1 MLYRK
6 MEALIEAHLTSDSQ
20 KILLIDGARQVGKTY
35 LIRYVG
41 QKLFKNFI
49 EINLVEDSL
58 GDRLFAETRTVEDL
72 YLQISMLA
80 GERMKQKENTL
91 IFLDE
96 IQAYPHL
103 LTLLKFL
110 SQDGKFTFIASG
122 SLLGVTLSQTT
133 SIPMGSIRKVR
144 MFPLDFE
151 EFLYAN
157 GMSRMAVSAMRKKFE
172 KREALDEATHNKMMD
187 FFRKYLLV
195 GGLPD
200 AVNSYLSDH
209 NIQLVREIQ
218 REIHDYYAADASK
231 YDEEKK
237 LKIRRIYDLIPSNME
252 NKKKRVVAKRIEGKK
267 GKRFGDYQDEFDYL
281 VSAGIALN
289 VRAISTP
296 VFPLLETSGKNLLKL
311 YLNDVGILTGLL
323 YGNNIRA
330 VLSDQTSVN
339 LGSVYESVVASEL
352 IAHGYQ
358 LFYYDNRTKG
368 EVDYLIDDYESLSAV
383 PIEVKSGK
391 DYTVHSALNTFV
403 QNEDYHIKKA
413 FVVSNERKV
422 TTQGKVTYL
431 PIYDIMFFQNAPADE
446 KDLYF

>member
-6 MEALIEAHLTSDSQ
+6 MEALIEAHLISDSQ

-41 QKLFKNFI
+41 QKLFENFI

-157 GMSRMAVSAMRKKFE
+157 GMSQMAVSAMRKKFE

-296 VFPLLETSGKNLLKL
+296 VFPLLESSGKNLLKL

>member
-6 MEALIEAHLTSDSQ
+6 MEALIETHLTSDSQ

-41 QKLFKNFI
+41 QKLFENFI

-296 VFPLLETSGKNLLKL
+296 VFPLLESSGKNLLKL